1 MPAATFATVKT
12 SLGPDKLTLRSM
24 IGREE
29 LGRVFVYELELL
41 SDDDKVTLSDL
52 LGQPMT
58 IEVQLGND
66 AKRYFS
72 GVVCRFAQS
81 GMVGRSTLYRATLR
95 PWLWLLT
102 RSAEPLRMAPTSI
115 SQPWRLS
122 RCTHRPMRE
131 SRTCSTCWLSFPDE
145 TYSLSCL

>member
-1 MPAATFATVKT
+1 
-12 SLGPDKLTLRSM
+12 
-24 IGREE
+24 
-29 LGRVFVYELELL
+29 ELL

-102 RSAEPLRMAPTSI
+102 RSADCRIFQQMTVPDVIKQLFREHGLTDFDEA
-115 SQPWRLS
+115 LS
-122 RCTHRPMRE
+122 GNY
-131 SRTCSTCWLSFPDE
+131 RTWEYLVQ
-145 TYSLSCL
+145 Y